1 MPRDLDREGFYLP
14 PGTPLYNIHF
24 KGGGLHTRVTVRGFE
39 GLRPENIDW
48 VWIVVARRRASPDE
62 ICKLCKVHLKGS

>member
-14 PGTPLYNIHF
+14 LGTPLYNIHL

-39 GLRPENIDW
+39 SLRPENIDW
-48 VWIVVARRRASPDE
+48 VWVVVARRRATPAE
-62 ICKLCKVHLKGS
+62 IRELCKVHLKGR